1 MLSLFV
7 FSLLFILALPAP
19 FPDPFFYIL
28 PTFCW
33 PLTAKP
39 NWHLL
44 QVLGPLYRSTPM
56 SQEPELRSTCGC
68 FMMQEGNRAY
78 PSLCHLPLFCFLGRS
93 RSAMLCQPV
102 WLPAAQKSLVCHPR
116 SPRQLK
122 DLPRAL
128 SVGRCLCTLS
138 FQTAIQ
144 SCSLKCHSEMFY
156 DCRWKGGGGL
166 CQLLGCSERLFCQL
180 WDSLVLSRDAG
191 PYSSYLTTGKNVQ
204 QCRAAL
210 LVTFLLGLLRRFWNS
225 SEPPHPVFCG
235 VLKKNSHAE
244 TENQSQHEPQP
255 LSYQLSVT
263 VNEKQ
268 IQIFAP
274 SETAAA
280 NAVLLF
286 HKLLVF
292 LSLQTC
298 STSSAKVIF
307 KISCTSIGRKV
318 CVSAH
323 SRVPSPL
330 HNKMEESLVQGSL
343 HSSELQEL

>member
-7 FSLLFILALPAP
+7 FSLLFILAPPAP

-93 RSAMLCQPV
+93 RSAMLCQPI
-102 WLPAAQKSLVCHPR
+102 WLLAAQKSLVCHPR

-144 SCSLKCHSEMFY
+144 SCSLKCHSEMFC

-166 CQLLGCSERLFCQL
+166 CQLLGCSERLFC
-180 WDSLVLSRDAG
+180 
-191 PYSSYLTTGKNVQ
+191 
-204 QCRAAL
+204 
-210 LVTFLLGLLRRFWNS
+210 
-225 SEPPHPVFCG
+225 
-235 VLKKNSHAE
+235 
-244 TENQSQHEPQP
+244 P
-255 LSYQLSVT
+255 L
-263 VNEKQ
+263 
-268 IQIFAP
+268 
-274 SETAAA
+274 
-280 NAVLLF
+280 
-286 HKLLVF
+286 
-292 LSLQTC
+292 
-298 STSSAKVIF
+298 
-307 KISCTSIGRKV
+307 
-318 CVSAH
+318 
-323 SRVPSPL
+323 
-330 HNKMEESLVQGSL
+330 
-343 HSSELQEL
+343 